1 MCFFSSCDWY
11 LGLITALPKD
21 CFRVVNSRGVLP
33 NDCSDRVFQLL
44 HVESDPPYSHYVCVF
59 VAETGA
65 VVTDDMSSTILRSQ
79 GFVFS
84 NGTAHRYT
92 NSDAHKVTGLC
103 VFLHQPHLSA
113 YKPTLFSTE
122 PSLFSTK
129 ISSTTYRFSQ
139 ATSLSTA
146 TSWFE
151 AYFASVNLKEFLNT
165 PTSFFNLL
173 FEAYFASVHAHLKI

>member
-1 MCFFSSCDWY
+1 MPILLCGYYQVWFFFCIFMCLHLKNKIFNFFS
-11 LGLITALPKD
+11 L
-21 CFRVVNSRGVLP
+21 NS
-33 NDCSDRVFQLL
+33 
-44 HVESDPPYSHYVCVF
+44 YVCVF